1 MKFLE
6 AGELQ
11 SSFPNLFANLH
22 FSQFFISTASNVKA
36 RHELLEAAIGT
47 FQQEKDAYAL
57 VMLLSWLLP
66 CILMAG
72 AVIDA
77 VLVWVYMKYCH
88 PWIGILSKEKKV
100 EKRVAKNE
108 NRSLSF
114 YEEAVEE
121 VLISVRGDQSATRSD
136 VSGQE
141 VLQQSS
147 VPISGATTS
156 PTENQ
161 LQSEA
166 EA

>member
-1 MKFLE
+1 M
-6 AGELQ
+6 
-11 SSFPNLFANLH
+11 
-22 FSQFFISTASNVKA
+22 
-36 RHELLEAAIGT
+36 
-47 FQQEKDAYAL
+47 
-57 VMLLSWLLP
+57 MLSWLLP
-66 CILMAG
+66 CILVAG

-77 VLVWVYMKYCH
+77 VLVVVYMKYFH
-88 PWIGILSKEKKV
+88 PWIGILSKENKIKKS
-100 EKRVAKNE
+100 VAKNE

-121 VLISVRGDQSATRSD
+121 VLISVRGNQSATRSD

-156 PTENQ
+156 STENQ

-166 EA
+166 QA

>member
-1 MKFLE
+1 
-6 AGELQ
+6 
-11 SSFPNLFANLH
+11 
-22 FSQFFISTASNVKA
+22 
-36 RHELLEAAIGT
+36 
-47 FQQEKDAYAL
+47 
-57 VMLLSWLLP
+57 
-66 CILMAG
+66 MAG

-77 VLVWVYMKYCH
+77 ILVVAYMKYFH

-100 EKRVAKNE
+100 EKIVAKNE

-121 VLISVRGDQSATRSD
+121 VLISVRGDQYATRSD

-141 VLQQSS
+141 VLQQTS
-147 VPISGATTS
+147 VPISGASTS

-161 LQSEA
+161 LQSQA

>member
-1 MKFLE
+1 M
-6 AGELQ
+6 
-11 SSFPNLFANLH
+11 S
-22 FSQFFISTASNVKA
+22 
-36 RHELLEAAIGT
+36 IGT
-47 FQQEKDAYAL
+47 FQREKDAYNL

-100 EKRVAKNE
+100 EKIVAKNE

-121 VLISVRGDQSATRSD
+121 VLISVRGNQSATRSD

-147 VPISGATTS
+147 VPISGATAT

>member
-1 MKFLE
+1 M
-6 AGELQ
+6 
-11 SSFPNLFANLH
+11 S
-22 FSQFFISTASNVKA
+22 
-36 RHELLEAAIGT
+36 IGT
-47 FQQEKDAYAL
+47 FQREKDAYNL

-88 PWIGILSKEKKV
+88 PWIGILSKEKKI
-100 EKRVAKNE
+100 EKSVAKNE

-121 VLISVRGDQSATRSD
+121 VLISVRGDQSATISD
-136 VSGQE
+136 GNGRE

-147 VPISGATTS
+147 VPIAEAATS
-156 PTENQ
+156 STENQ

-166 EA
+166 NA